1 MKTAKLNRTIRFK
14 FGKALRKGLL
24 VEIAQTN
31 ENTCLVRRASEPT
44 LEYLISK
51 DALDIV
57 QPEFK
62 IDGRKTKKLAKVL
75 DAALY
80 KSPLMESDVLF
91 KDEGDMTTICFVSDK
106 AQIALKSDPVYSQV
120 KDRVYGVN
128 VLKIDILNESV
139 RNMVAWAISHS
150 LTVNFN

>member
-14 FGKALRKGLL
+14 FGKALRKGTL
-24 VEIAQTN
+24 VEIAETK
-31 ENTCLVRRASEPT
+31 ENTCLVRKASEPT
-44 LEYLISK
+44 LEYLVMK

-57 QPEFK
+57 QPKFK

-75 DAALY
+75 DNVLY
-80 KSPLMESDVLF
+80 KLPSTESDVLF

-106 AQIALKSDPVYSQV
+106 AQIALKSDPVYSQL
-120 KDRVYGVN
+120 KDRVYGDK

-139 RNMVAWAISHS
+139 RNMTAWAVSHS
-150 LTVNFN
+150 LSINFN